1 MRTIR
6 SETMKPNELLQ
17 RMKSG
22 NPPVVVD
29 TRSEMEFR
37 KGHIPGAINAP
48 VRKILLNRAELP
60 QDKSRAMV
68 ITCMHGQRAMT
79 AKFLLGLY
87 GYRNTDLLE
96 GFLEEWKAA
105 GLPMEAT

>member
-1 MRTIR
+1 MQA
-6 SETMKPNELLQ
+6 SELLQ
-17 RMKSG
+17 RIKSS

-48 VRKILLNRAELP
+48 VRKILLNRASLP
-60 QDKSRAMV
+60 QDKNCEMV
-68 ITCMHGQRAMT
+68 VTCMHGQRAMT

-87 GYRNTDLLE
+87 GYRNTELLQ
-96 GFLEEWKAA
+96 GFLEDWKAA
-105 GLPMEAT
+105 GFPVETA